1 MIKKLRRQFILVAMG
16 SMAAVLIVILASLNA
31 ANYQSMLTRS
41 DRILQV
47 LSENDGKFPVK
58 KEAPP
63 VPGGMS
69 VETPYDTRFFS
80 VKTDSSLQI
89 LSVDTG
95 RISAV
100 KTSDAIDIAGR
111 VLEKGKT
118 KGFYGNYRYLVKE
131 DRTDGLILVF
141 VDCEKEL
148 QGFYRLLKISV
159 GLSVLGMGAVLLL
172 VLLFSKKVFHP
183 VEESYRKQKQ
193 FITDASHELKT
204 PITVISANVD
214 LLEMGE
220 KPEQW
225 IGSIRNQIE
234 KLRKLTEQLVTLS
247 RLEEENNPVM
257 IRCSLSEL
265 AMQSVELFAPL
276 AKTGQKIL
284 ETDID
289 REVFCTGNEES
300 LTQMLHLL
308 LDNALKYTPEN
319 GKIQVSLKK
328 QRNGKAKLQMENQLS
343 KDSGIGK
350 GEWPE
355 LFERFYRTDASRNS
369 RTGGSGIGLSIVK
382 AIVEQH
388 KGRIRAYSADGSTI
402 CFEIIL

>member
-16 SMAAVLIVILASLNA
+16 SMAAVLIIILASLNA

-80 VKTDSSLQI
+80 VKTDSSRQI

-141 VDCEKEL
+141 VDC
-148 QGFYRLLKISV
+148 
-159 GLSVLGMGAVLLL
+159 
-172 VLLFSKKVFHP
+172 
-183 VEESYRKQKQ
+183 
-193 FITDASHELKT
+193 
-204 PITVISANVD
+204 
-214 LLEMGE
+214 
-220 KPEQW
+220 
-225 IGSIRNQIE
+225 
-234 KLRKLTEQLVTLS
+234 
-247 RLEEENNPVM
+247 
-257 IRCSLSEL
+257 
-265 AMQSVELFAPL
+265 
-276 AKTGQKIL
+276 
-284 ETDID
+284 
-289 REVFCTGNEES
+289 
-300 LTQMLHLL
+300 
-308 LDNALKYTPEN
+308 
-319 GKIQVSLKK
+319 
-328 QRNGKAKLQMENQLS
+328 
-343 KDSGIGK
+343 
-350 GEWPE
+350 
-355 LFERFYRTDASRNS
+355 
-369 RTGGSGIGLSIVK
+369 
-382 AIVEQH
+382 
-388 KGRIRAYSADGSTI
+388 
-402 CFEIIL
+402 